1 MTTYYG
7 MIGCGMMGHEH
18 IRNIHLLPDTAV
30 SVIYE
35 PNADMRAQALALAPE
50 AVAVESLEALLAHPH
65 LDAIVITSPNFRHVE
80 QLERIAEAVTLPVL
94 CEKPLYTSPSDL
106 ARVAHLRATYKAP
119 IWVAMEYRYMPPIA
133 KLIEQAAA
141 ITGGVKM
148 LTIREHRFPFLEKV
162 GDWNRFNHQSG
173 GTLVEKC
180 CHFFDLMRLII
191 GADPVRVMASGGQ
204 DVNHLDEV
212 YDGVA
217 SDIWDNA
224 YVIVDFANGARA
236 MLELSMFAEGA
247 EYQEHVHAVGSAGKI
262 ECYVPGPGRFW
273 PDHLGEPPVPHLIV
287 SPRTPKGPTRVE
299 VPVDPTLLAAG
310 DHNGSTFYQ
319 HQRFL
324 RVIRDNGPVEVNLR
338 DGAWAVA
345 IGMAAQDSA
354 ATGQVVQ
361 IKAPL

>member
-1 MTTYYG
+1 MTTHYG
-7 MIGCGMMGHEH
+7 MIGCGMMGQEH
-18 IRNIHLLPDTAV
+18 IKNIHLLPDTAV

-35 PNADMRAQALALAPE
+35 PDPIMADLAASLAPE
-50 AVAVESLEALLAHPH
+50 ATLVDSIDAVLAHEA
-65 LDAIVITSPNFRHVE
+65 LDAIVITSPNYCHVA
-80 QLERIAEAVTLPVL
+80 QLEQIAAKVSLPIL
-94 CEKPLYTSPSDL
+94 CEKPLYTAPGDA
-106 ARVAHLRATYKAP
+106 ARIAALRDNYAAP

-133 KLIEQAAA
+133 KLIEQAEEV
-141 ITGGVKM
+141 TGGIKM
-148 LTIREHRFPFLEKV
+148 LTIREHRFPFLQKI

-180 CHFFDLMRLII
+180 CHFFDLMRLILKS
-191 GADPVRVMASGGQ
+191 DPVRVMASGGQ
-204 DVNHLDEV
+204 DVNHLTEV
-212 YDGVA
+212 YDGKT

-224 YVIVDFANGARA
+224 YVIVDFASGARA

-247 EYQEHVHAVGSAGKI
+247 EYQEHVHAVGGKGKI

-273 PDHLGEPPVPHLIV
+273 PANLGEPPVPHLIV
-287 SPRTPKGPTRVE
+287 SPRTPKGPSRVE

-324 RVIRDNGPVEVNLR
+324 RVIRENGPVEVNLR

-345 IGMAAQDSA
+345 IGMAAQESA
-354 ATGQVVQ
+354 TTGQAVA
-361 IKAPL
+361 IGAPI